1 MLQLRKML
9 DRAIE
14 AFACLAIA
22 TMLFVSVWQIVSR
35 YVFRDPIIF
44 SEEFLRYALIWMA
57 VVGIA
62 YGVGKSEHIALDLL
76 KDVPRK
82 TQLMLAL
89 FTQVTFILFAGFIM
103 VAGGAKAVAVAFN
116 QVSPVLGISMGHVY
130 LAMPVGGA
138 LSVVYSLL
146 NIADLLVGASQPQQA
161 HSAPEAD
168 EMRAIAL
175 EGEKNAA

>member
-9 DRAIE
+9 DKAIE
-14 AFACLAIA
+14 AFACLAMA

-35 YVFRDPIIF
+35 YVFKDPIIF

-62 YGVGKSEHIALDLL
+62 YGIGKSEHIALDLI
-76 KDVPRK
+76 KNVPPK

-89 FTQVTFILFAGFIM
+89 FTQATFILFAGFIM
-103 VAGGAKAVAVAFN
+103 VAGGAKAVSVAFN
-116 QVSPVLGISMGHVY
+116 QVSPVLGISMGNVY
-130 LAMPVGGA
+130 LALPIGGV

-146 NIADLLVGASQPQQA
+146 NIADLLVGAHQPQ
-161 HSAPEAD
+161 HSHVGIETG
-168 EMRAIAL
+168 EMNAIEI